1 MLAMFDAALSH
12 GPDPDILNIQADY
25 MLNVTRRP
33 DAAIDLWRQ
42 VIDLRPGE
50 PQYRINMIKVLIAL
64 GKNDE
69 ARQQIAALRQ
79 LGIPGQYETAAR
91 ELETRLSRDR
101 QMPAGAGE
109 EHNPCGNRECPHS
122 TTAMSKA

>member
-50 PQYRINMIKVLIAL
+50 PQYRINLAKVLIAL
-64 GKNDE
+64 GRDDE
-69 ARQQIAALRQ
+69 AREEIAQLRRTGR
-79 LGIPGQYETAAR
+79 LGTNEAAAR
-91 ELETRLSRDR
+91 ALEARFSARR
-101 QMPAGAGE
+101 ASSPA
-109 EHNPCGNRECPHS
+109 N
-122 TTAMSKA
+122 